1 MIRLLQTAGVL
12 AWVAAGAV
20 GVLCARQLRTPSSEV
35 SAILASPSIVGAF
48 VDSGSGRKDGEERT
62 PLLVAEAQ
70 ALALHLDPPPPPEP
84 PRPTARKPAAAEPVP
99 LPRPAVQTSPK
110 FKVLGTSCSE
120 TDRERSI
127 ALIAV
132 PGTDAQWMREG
143 QQVGHFVIHEIQPG
157 LVVCLAGEQLHEIA
171 IEADAAMPSLADT
184 GEAALSLG
192 RRVAAGT
199 PSGSPP
205 AGPSRRPTRRSSRTV
220 GSARTRI
227 LD

>member
-1 MIRLLQTAGVL
+1 MIRLLQTASVL

-20 GVLCARQLRTPSSEV
+20 GLLCARQLRTPSSQV
-35 SAILASPSIVGAF
+35 SAILASPSIVEAF
-48 VDSGSGRKDGEERT
+48 VDSGSGRKDDEERT

-70 ALALHLDPPPPPEP
+70 ALALYLDPPPPPK
-84 PRPTARKPAAAEPVP
+84 ARKPATREPTAAAPVP

-120 TDRERSI
+120 TDRGRSI

-143 QQVGHFVIHEIQPG
+143 QQVSHFVIHEIQPG
-157 LVVCLAGEQLHEIA
+157 LVVCLAGEQLHEMA

-184 GEAALSLG
+184 GGAALLSG
-192 RRVAAGT
+192 PRAAAGT
-199 PSGSPP
+199 PSGSPS